1 MMIKFTVRCQQKRQ
15 SQKVQERKNKVSQ
28 PQKSL
33 NLTEIIEILK
43 EPKSQKGCGHRGV
56 KGVKGAPKKYT
67 QNVFYHFLAML
78 LLRIFVRR
86 FGFFFDTNQL
96 IASQPSKIRKTKN

>member
-43 EPKSQKGCGHRGV
+43 EPKSQRVVGTEGLRGLKGPPRSTHKMSFITFLPCFSYEFLFGGSV
-56 KGVKGAPKKYT
+56 FSLT
-67 QNVFYHFLAML
+67 QIN
-78 LLRIFVRR
+78 
-86 FGFFFDTNQL
+86 
-96 IASQPSKIRKTKN
+96 

>member
-1 MMIKFTVRCQQKRQ
+1 LPTKAAVTE
-15 SQKVQERKNKVSQ
+15 KVQERKNKVSQ